1 MTVRNENALSAL
13 NYRPGV
19 DRRGRP
25 KTTEV
30 LIGYF
35 TTRAE
40 KAALV
45 LWARAEKLTL
55 SALLRRTMSAA
66 VRRAAARK
74 S

>member
-1 MTVRNENALSAL
+1 MSDSLSAL

-19 DRRGRP
+19 DCRGRP

-30 LIGYF
+30 LVGYY
-35 TTRAE
+35 TTAAE

-55 SALLRRTMSAA
+55 SALLRRTMGAA
-66 VRRAAARK
+66 VRRAAARRT
-74 S
+74 